1 MKKEK
6 LVRMAAVVMAA
17 NLVIFQ
23 IQPGAAGAQ
32 LKKERKHPEQV
43 EGIRTIE
50 KDISVV
56 PVTSGAVSVEGELQE
71 TSVDRKHILYNK
83 KGKIRYIVK
92 ADSKSAYRKAEVF
105 CEGKEKSDTE
115 DYAVLQE
122 EHLLVT
128 SLSTRDVGQL
138 EKIEGV
144 SVEVDALVD
153 GAVEKAASGAVVD
166 FSQDSQNEEE
176 LKEALDTVARSEWNL
191 HAIRMDGTKTG
202 NDTIKVAVL
211 DSGRDIYGDYEVKGS
226 VDLVDGE
233 DNIYGTDLTGH
244 GTAVQSVIG
253 AKENELANTGVTS
266 SDTAVEMYSVRV
278 LDENNQAP
286 VSRVAEGIQWC
297 IDNGMDV
304 VNMSFGTDYYSE
316 TLEDLVVKAE
326 QAGLLLVAAAGNNG
340 AEQENGVQY
349 PARYQQV
356 IGVGSVNEKMERSE
370 FSAVGDGV
378 ELMAP
383 GENIPVSSSFQCQAV
398 GRGTSLAAPHVAAM
412 AAMLWSQDADRSNR
426 EIRGIL
432 QRSARYLGET
442 QEYGFGLVD
451 YTHALEVM
459 EKFDLV
465 QWDKDI
471 AANPAEV
478 NDSTVKEYVLPEIVR
493 ASWNKDMHK
502 ALIDSFP
509 STLDKEIVLRYSVI
523 ADDDYKIK
531 DNQNNAILHAGLDS
545 NYVAGARMLYNI
557 AFDLVLSVGKNK
569 ITLPKNDEEMEDY
582 LDGLGVNYELYRRA
596 PGVNWEQFKQ
606 VQNIILND
614 IRKQSTSKKQASGLL
629 GLAFHILGDAYAHQ
643 VIIPTYYSVAYAVT
657 EGGYSMG
664 QLFDNPD
671 RVKERIASG
680 DMTTRQLKNCAVSD
694 DKKDIIRRLTED
706 NTNFLPYRYSLAA
719 AWACSR
725 IMDLWEAKKYFD
737 MYVYCPHITSSGCEQ
752 YRLRSLADHVCASYG
767 NLTNGNYLNPKL
779 VLEEEE
785 WYKLSGMK

>member
-115 DYAVLQE
+115 DYTVLQE

-128 SLSTRDVGQL
+128 SLSARDVGQL

-153 GAVEKAASGAVVD
+153 GAVEKAASGAAVD

-253 AKENELANTGVTS
+253 AKENESANTGVTS

-383 GENIPVSSSFQCQAV
+383 GENVPVSSSFQCQAV

-545 NYVAGARMLYNI
+545 NYVAGARMLYNVALNLSKGKI
-557 AFDLVLSVGKNK
+557 SFVDTNKNGVL
-569 ITLPKNDEEMEDY
+569 EDIHA
-582 LDGLGVNYELYRRA
+582 LA
-596 PGVNWEQFKQ
+596 PGVDWDSYYRLQSIII
-606 VQNIILND
+606 NINGNY
-614 IRKQSTSKKQASGLL
+614 SGLKTKASCVI
-629 GLAFHILGDAYAHQ
+629 GLAFHIVGDAYAHQ
-643 VIIPTYYSVAYAVT
+643 VIVPDSSSVKSTISQA
-657 EGGYSMG
+657 GYTMED
-664 QLFDNPD
+664 LFANPKTLYLKIQ
-671 RVKERIASG
+671 RGEL
-680 DMTTRQLKNCAVSD
+680 TTRQLKNQVATE
-694 DKKDIIRRLTED
+694 DKRDIVRSLTED
-706 NTNFLPYRYSLAA
+706 NTSYLPKRYSVAA
-719 AWACSR
+719 AWSCRR
-725 IMDLWEAKKYFD
+725 IMQLWEKNKKFD
-737 MYVYCPHITSSGCEQ
+737 IYVYCPNITSSGCLQ
-752 YRLRSLADHVCASYG
+752 YRLRNLASHINASYG
-767 NLTNGNYLNPKL
+767 NLNGDNVLNPGL
-779 VLEEEE
+779 TLEAKG